1 MLKNNNISYRCA
13 CVCDLRCVSSSHI
26 SAFPSAHACFPC
38 VFVWLSRSR
47 AARPD
52 TRIDGWFGLPHAT
65 IVVPP
70 RPARAR
76 SPNLQRT
83 EGDTIA
89 LQPPGTRVRLRE
101 QQRFD
106 LYRAPS
112 FSRSRSVFQVTR
124 GSQKRET
131 YEWTLLIPAAM
142 IWICECF
149 HSEATTTF
157 LINYL
162 LIYIK

>member
-1 MLKNNNISYRCA
+1 MLKKNNISYRCA
-13 CVCDLRCVSSSHI
+13 CVCALRCVSSSHI

-47 AARPD
+47 AARAD
-52 TRIDGWFGLPHAT
+52 TRIDGWFWLPHAT

-70 RPARAR
+70 RPALAR

-89 LQPPGTRVRLRE
+89 FQPPGTRVRLRE
-101 QQRFD
+101 LQRFD

-124 GSQKRET
+124 GSQD
-131 YEWTLLIPAAM
+131 EWTLLIPAAM
-142 IWICECF
+142 LWICKCF
-149 HSEATTTF
+149 HSEATTTS

-162 LIYIK
+162 LIYMTQIK